1 VEGGGEAKNDSQAQT
16 TVGAFILDPFS
27 TYSHIYS
34 GILSVST
41 NPWPLSMFCTKFLTK
56 GNVPIG

>member
-1 VEGGGEAKNDSQAQT
+1 MGEGTKKNESQAQS

-56 GNVPIG
+56 GNVHIG